1 MATVSLTLTKFIAG
15 IIIAILASSAI
26 SIGVS
31 TMLITGTAGIE
42 GPQGDMGPQGPEGPQ
57 GPAGTNGAQGATGP
71 TGPKGDK
78 GDTGGT
84 GPQGAAGATG
94 ATGPIG
100 PQGEPGIGFEPTSYI
115 SIPAS
120 EFIRGGYNSNVYI
133 STDIRNYDSYIQ
145 YLSAPVLL
153 PHGVTI
159 TNFTA
164 YWYDTNAT
172 SDITC
177 SLWRGI
183 GSDTVYLVANGN
195 STGSSGYG
203 STTDTTIGF
212 GLEKIDNGQYSY
224 SIHLTMPGD
233 AVDSLRFRF
242 VTIGF
247 SYQT

>member
-31 TMLITGTAGIE
+31 TILITGTAGTE
-42 GPQGDMGPQGPEGPQ
+42 GPQGDTGPQGPEGPQ
-57 GPAGTNGAQGATGP
+57 GPAGTNGALGATGP
-71 TGPKGDK
+71 AGPKGDK
-78 GDTGGT
+78 GDTGNI

-100 PQGEPGIGFEPTSYI
+100 PQGEPGIGFEPTGYI

-120 EFIRGGYNSNVYI
+120 EFIRGGYNNNVYI
-133 STDIRNYDSYIQ
+133 STDIRNYDSFIH
-145 YLSAPVLL
+145 YLDAPVLL
-153 PHGVTI
+153 PHRVTI
-159 TNFTA
+159 TNFTV
-164 YWYDTNAT
+164 YWYDANAT
-172 SDITC
+172 SDISC
-177 SLWRGI
+177 SLWRAEGGEI
-183 GSDTVYLVANGN
+183 VYSVANAD
-195 STGSSGYG
+195 SSGSSGYG

-212 GLEKIDNGQYSY
+212 GLEKIDNSQYSY
-224 SIHLTMPGD
+224 SIHLAIPGN

-247 SYQT
+247 AYQT